1 MPVPPLYNILQS
13 LAMPCKQTQQQHQ
26 YNYYYVS
33 FYQQPLSKS
42 SRSSSAAVV
51 QLLLCLLLLATLE
64 QSLQSQ
70 SASHTSRQA
79 VVNKKWQMRSEI
91 FWEISAMKRWHYDLT
106 MSCVNYAENTQC
118 ILSKYTENK
127 FIGTPEILVRPCVSV
142 QHWSV
147 ANKQDLWSGACMQ
160 VTLVNALPILSRST
174 ACIVKLFCCQW
185 LIIPHAN
192 AC

>member
-1 MPVPPLYNILQS
+1 MSPSI
-13 LAMPCKQTQQQHQ
+13 
-26 YNYYYVS
+26 
-33 FYQQPLSKS
+33 S
-42 SRSSSAAVV
+42 SPWAKVVAAVV
-51 QLLLCLLLLATLE
+51 QLLLCLLLLATPE

-91 FWEISAMKRWHYDLT
+91 FWEISAIKGMILWPDNELRDLCREYAMYIKQIHRKQIYWHTRNIGKTL
-106 MSCVNYAENTQC
+106 CKCAALVG
-118 ILSKYTENK
+118 SKQT
-127 FIGTPEILVRPCVSV
+127 
-142 QHWSV
+142 
-147 ANKQDLWSGACMQ
+147 NKQDIWSGACMQ
-160 VTLVNALPILSRST
+160 VTLVNALPILYYYYILSRST

>member
-1 MPVPPLYNILQS
+1 MSPSI
-13 LAMPCKQTQQQHQ
+13 
-26 YNYYYVS
+26 
-33 FYQQPLSKS
+33 S
-42 SRSSSAAVV
+42 SPWAKVVAAVV
-51 QLLLCLLLLATLE
+51 QLLLCLLLLATPE

-70 SASHTSRQA
+70 SASHTPRQA

-91 FWEISAMKRWHYDLT
+91 FWEISAIKRWHYDLT

-127 FIGTPEILVRPCVSV
+127 FIGIPEILVRLCASV

-174 ACIVKLFCCQW
+174 ACIVKLFCCRW